1 VGYSLGIT
9 EYKQGGLNMSD
20 MCKVI
25 ILFVTCII
33 SFVLSQIMHK
43 IDEWSP
49 LVVVFLATGL
59 ATFATGLIM
68 FLLI

>member
-1 VGYSLGIT
+1 
-9 EYKQGGLNMSD
+9 MSD
-20 MCKVI
+20 MCKMI

-49 LVVVFLATGL
+49 LVVVFLGTGL
-59 ATFATGLIM
+59 ATFAAGFIM

>member
-1 VGYSLGIT
+1 
-9 EYKQGGLNMSD
+9 MSD

-25 ILFVTCII
+25 ILFATCII

-49 LVVVFLATGL
+49 LVVVFTAIGL
-59 ATFATGLIM
+59 ATFATSLIM